1 MLKVLMG
8 TPVGIMSLITVVA
21 TMVVITFWLYYIFKK
36 HDE

>member
-1 MLKVLMG
+1 MLKILMG
-8 TPVGIMSLITVVA
+8 TPVGIMSLVTVLG

>member
-1 MLKVLMG
+1 MLKILMG
-8 TPVGIMSLITVVA
+8 TPVGIMSLVTVVG